1 MWVLVLPVALS
12 PLVFI
17 PTGADE
23 NIGKC
28 AYVGL
33 LMALSWMLEL
43 MPLAVTALLPVALF
57 PILGVASTA
66 YVSVQYLNKT
76 CMRFVGS
83 KQIWQKITV
92 FGLETCAN
100 ANQRNKS

>member
-1 MWVLVLPVALS
+1 M
-12 PLVFI
+12 
-17 PTGADE
+17 
-23 NIGKC
+23 GKY

-33 LMALSWMLEL
+33 LMVLCWMLEL
-43 MPLAVTALLPVALF
+43 IPLAVIALLPVALF
-57 PILGVASTA
+57 LILGVASMA